1 MAIRPIAQRTLTVG
15 RLAVEVYARRAEMG
29 RAAAFDVAARMRAL
43 MAKQP
48 HVRMVFAAAASQN
61 EFLAT
66 LAEQENLDWSRVEAF
81 HMDEYIGL
89 DVDAPQS
96 FGTFLREHLFDLVH
110 PGRVE
115 YIDPDADDPDAEAER
130 YADLLDERPI
140 DIVCAGIGENG
151 HMAFNDPHVADFDD
165 PDIAK
170 VVDLDEVSRMQ
181 QVHDDA
187 FATLEEVPESA
198 VTLTM
203 PTLMSA
209 GAVYCIVPGPSKAEA
224 VRRTLEEQIDE
235 ECPATVMRRH
245 ANAILYLD
253 RDSAARIPAPA
264 AGA

>member
-1 MAIRPIAQRTLTVG
+1 MAIRPIAQKTLTVDH
-15 RLAVEVYARRAEMG
+15 LAVEVYARRAEMG

-43 MAKQP
+43 MARQP
-48 HVRMVFAAAASQN
+48 RVRMVFAAAASQN
-61 EFLAT
+61 EFLAA
-66 LAEQENLDWSRVEAF
+66 LADQEGLDWERVEAF

-89 DVDAPQS
+89 SSDAPQS
-96 FGTFLREHLFDLVH
+96 FGTFLREALFDLVH

-130 YADLLDERPI
+130 YADLLEERAI

-165 PDIAK
+165 PDAIK
-170 VVDLDEVSRMQ
+170 VVDLDDVSRMQ

-187 FATLEEVPESA
+187 FSTLDEVPESA
-198 VTLTM
+198 LTLTM

-209 GAVYCIVPGPSKAEA
+209 RAVYCIVPGPSKAEA
-224 VRRTLEEQIDE
+224 VQRTVQGPIDE

-245 ANAILYLD
+245 PNAILYLD
-253 RDSAARIPAPA
+253 RDSAARL
-264 AGA
+264 